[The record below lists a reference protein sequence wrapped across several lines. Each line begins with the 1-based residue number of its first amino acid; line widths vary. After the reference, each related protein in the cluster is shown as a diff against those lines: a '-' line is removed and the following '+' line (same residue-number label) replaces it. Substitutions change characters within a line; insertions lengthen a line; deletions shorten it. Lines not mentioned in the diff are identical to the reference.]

1 MIFNYNVYICHI
13 IGETLTVMNDLYLL
27 SDLQIKRRIGERLSK
42 ERLKQNITQKSLAE
56 DSAISV
62 SSVKNIESGN
72 FGSFDSFLRVLRTL
86 GMIDAISS
94 LCEETQLSPTEYYEL
109 VNSARKHIRK
119 RAART
124 VKPLN
129 KETKW

>member
-1 MIFNYNVYICHI
+1 MIFNYNVYICCI
-13 IGETLTVMNDLYLL
+13 IGEILTVMNDLYSL
-27 SDLQIKRRIGERLSK
+27 SDLQIKKLIGERLSR

-56 DSAISV
+56 DSAISI

-86 GMIDAISS
+86 GLIDAISS
-94 LCEETQLSPTEYYEL
+94 LCEETQLSPSEYFEL
-109 VNSARKHIRK
+109 MNSAKKHVRK

-124 VKPLN
+124 AKSQN
-129 KETKW
+129 KETIW

>member
-1 MIFNYNVYICHI
+1 
-13 IGETLTVMNDLYLL
+13 MNDLYAL
-27 SDLQIKRRIGERLSK
+27 SDAQIKRRIGERLSR

-56 DSAISV
+56 DSAISI

-86 GMIDAISS
+86 GMIDTISS
-94 LCEETQLSPTEYYEL
+94 LCEETQLSPTEYYKL
-109 VNSARKHIRK
+109 VSSAKKHVRK